1 VVLVESRTA
10 WGDAKARRRDILESA
25 EKLLAESG
33 YAGLTMRAIAVGAG
47 VSSGTLYQYFDGK
60 EDVFVALMAGR
71 LEAVAATLDEL
82 DRGIGIPG
90 LLKEILPQVREI
102 WRLFGRSAQQWQAK
116 VLAGGP
122 RGKRAATSAA
132 VFRKMA
138 RALERAL
145 RETAAA
151 AGQRLVDHPAM
162 AYWVWDSLIGLADD
176 IVHGGSLQAR
186 VSTSRLVDFA
196 AEAIERGIVAMP

>member
-1 VVLVESRTA
+1 MVIVETTA

-33 YAGLTMRAIAVGAG
+33 YASLTMRAIAVGAG

-60 EDVFVALMAGR
+60 EDVFFALMAGR
-71 LEAVAATLDEL
+71 LEALQATLDEV
-82 DRGIGIPG
+82 DRGIGITG
-90 LLKEILPQVREI
+90 VLREILPQVREI
-102 WRLFGRSAQQWQAK
+102 WRLFGRSAQQWESK

-122 RGKRAATSAA
+122 RGKRAVTSAS
-132 VFRKMA
+132 VFRGMA

-145 RETAAA
+145 REAAA
-151 AGQRLVDHPAM
+151 ASGQTLVDHPAM

-176 IVHGGSLQAR
+176 LVHGGSLQAR
-186 VSTSRLVDFA
+186 ISTTRLVEFA
-196 AEAIERGIVAMP
+196 TEAIERGIVAMP